1 MLTHLEEEDVEALI
15 ETTFIIIR
23 EYWSTFDEETRE
35 KTRTLLSYLLK
46 EQEQALLNTIHA
58 LPSLADITEL
68 SDVWKKV
75 AARRGAPLDTRDA
88 FVVFIQRLLHEN
100 SGVVERALV
109 ELSEYLRLHQD
120 YLQTSAMSEQPD
132 SVVTELSRVLLDCT
146 SKYSGINA
154 RISRLCAE
162 CIGFIGCLDSNKLE
176 TVRDQQDFV
185 VLHNYNDAAET
196 TDFVLFLLEEVLVK
210 SFVSTS
216 DVPLQGFLAYVMQEL
231 LERCDFTKVVGAH
244 DNNDAAQD
252 LERKWLRMPEGVR
265 EVLTPFLSSRFLLAP
280 MPPTTTEY
288 PIYRAGRSYPNWL
301 RQFTLDLLH
310 RGQNVFADIIFEPLC
325 RAIRVKDL
333 SIAAF
338 LLPYLVIHVTL
349 GSLAKPSD
357 KDAVWN
363 ELHNIL
369 QQDVPE
375 NASYSER
382 EDKKLFSEVR
392 SEESKTDVAS
402 CWLTNAG
409 CIPCDRP
416 LF

>member
-1 MLTHLEEEDVEALI
+1 
-15 ETTFIIIR
+15 
-23 EYWSTFDEETRE
+23 
-35 KTRTLLSYLLK
+35 
-46 EQEQALLNTIHA
+46 
-58 LPSLADITEL
+58 
-68 SDVWKKV
+68 
-75 AARRGAPLDTRDA
+75 
-88 FVVFIQRLLHEN
+88 
-100 SGVVERALV
+100 
-109 ELSEYLRLHQD
+109 
-120 YLQTSAMSEQPD
+120 
-132 SVVTELSRVLLDCT
+132 
-146 SKYSGINA
+146 
-154 RISRLCAE
+154 
-162 CIGFIGCLDSNKLE
+162 
-176 TVRDQQDFV
+176 
-185 VLHNYNDAAET
+185 
-196 TDFVLFLLEEVLVK
+196 
-210 SFVSTS
+210 
-216 DVPLQGFLAYVMQEL
+216 
-231 LERCDFTKVVGAH
+231 
-244 DNNDAAQD
+244 
-252 LERKWLRMPEGVR
+252 
-265 EVLTPFLSSRFLLAP
+265 